1 VRASHRV
8 GGPFPGCSKVPG
20 CFAWLGPSL
29 NALSALFSLF
39 LFSRACT
46 YLQTRKAEPESGQ
59 PGSDKLSDGMQERA
73 ILAMGNLVRN
83 ARIRDWIQQS
93 PGPMLCEKHQ
103 AWGSVSSDD
112 AASSLSDSATWENL
126 PLSVSM
132 RSLHDFEAAEI
143 GGGDKTTCVRE
154 SDRARKAYQE
164 LSQRYK
170 ATNKPK
176 QFNTLSSHADIS
188 SRHNSEESLE
198 RTSRPGVARV
208 LDLQLHDSPR
218 SENAGG
224 AQVESHVIA
233 GLQQIS
239 ASRSASASTAD
250 DNEVRHTQ
258 HSGWSNVAPTTK
270 LSHDVN
276 SAVDGD
282 KGTAIIP
289 QASRPSP
296 RVIFNCSERSF
307 IHDST
312 ARARAAEAG
321 SGGATGARGY
331 GLTLDTSHAISRVPS
346 TNPNRWTT
354 NLESPGALQSAL
366 DKRTTYVTSESAST
380 PRHSQTNRPATLR
393 STPPTPN
400 SPQRGRFSAL
410 HGNTSGFLSQSP
422 QQANRRTEA
431 ESPKSPVN
439 EAAPLRPWHSSEPKT
454 PSPLASH
461 LQHQLQP
468 LPPNRPLP
476 NTKQP
481 LLSPR
486 PTHVP
491 PPPSLKH
498 SADPAMRRTPA
509 VPMPLRKQFGHHDVT
524 DSTATKDPAPTP
536 VAVSQAAKDTRALSA
551 DPQGSIDCAHDEDYV
566 DVFEFMAQR
575 QSATPRPSKFSIDR
589 YLSSATLSL
598 IEQQR
603 LSASI
608 ATLLPPACG
617 THAEV
622 RAETHEAA
630 ATAGAPRVPVQ
641 AAQSIDSNNFRP
653 GNDAHTEIKS
663 VIKDPLSM
671 RIDMETEILAT
682 TVDSDREESASSSP
696 VGAAGCMSWVKPPAM
711 LRRSELQRGLSHTN
725 RTSESLL
732 FRHPDNSWFGGILGG
747 RVTSTS
753 SSKQLSASN
762 SMRASANSV
771 SDTNQFST
779 EPSGD
784 ESTLKVMRLLCERVR
799 ACGRELVPLAHIS
812 VHTHTHRHIPH
823 ASCVPCL
830 YVDIHKISTRSTLIL
845 FRVFPR
851 AQLGCGGD
859 AGMD

>member
-1 VRASHRV
+1 MRCAGIGES
-8 GGPFPGCSKVPG
+8 FP
-20 CFAWLGPSL
+20 PSRWPHSRL
-29 NALSALFSLF
+29 LESPLLLCLARPISECSALPSSLCF
-39 LFSRACT
+39 CFPVRT
-46 YLQTRKAEPESGQ
+46 YLQPRKAEPDNLAPTSRQESGQ
-59 PGSDKLSDGMQERA
+59 SGSDKLSEGMQEREL
-73 ILAMGNLVRN
+73 LAMGNLVRN

-103 AWGSVSSDD
+103 AWSSVSSDD

-143 GGGDKTTCVRE
+143 GGGDKTACIRE

-164 LSQRYK
+164 LSQRYR
-170 ATNKPK
+170 ATNNPK
-176 QFNTLSSHADIS
+176 QFHTLSSHADTS
-188 SRHNSEESLE
+188 SRKNSQESLE

-224 AQVESHVIA
+224 AQVEAHVIA
-233 GLQQIS
+233 GLQQLS

-258 HSGWSNVAPTTK
+258 HSGWSNFAPTTK
-270 LSHDVN
+270 LSHNVN

-296 RVIFNCSERSF
+296 RVIFNCSERSLT
-307 IHDST
+307 HDST

-331 GLTLDTSHAISRVPS
+331 GLTLDTSHSISRVPS

-354 NLESPGALQSAL
+354 NLESPSALQSAL
-366 DKRTTYVTSESAST
+366 DKRTTYITSESAST
-380 PRHSQTNRPATLR
+380 PRHSQMQRPTTLR

-410 HGNTSGFLSQSP
+410 HGNTSGFRSQSP
-422 QQANRRTEA
+422 QQAKRRTEA
-431 ESPKSPVN
+431 ESHKSPVN
-439 EAAPLRPWHSSEPKT
+439 EAAPLRPWHLSEPKT
-454 PSPLASH
+454 PSPIASH
-461 LQHQLQP
+461 LQHHLKP
-468 LPPNRPLP
+468 PPPNEQLP

-509 VPMPLRKQFGHHDVT
+509 VPMPLRKQFGHHDAT
-524 DSTATKDPAPTP
+524 DGTATKDPAP

-551 DPQGSIDCAHDEDYV
+551 DPQGSIDCAQEEDYV

-589 YLSSATLSL
+589 YLSPATLSL

-608 ATLLPPACG
+608 ATPLPPACG

-622 RAETHEAA
+622 SAETHEAA

-653 GNDAHTEIKS
+653 GNDACTEMKS
-663 VIKDPLSM
+663 AIKDPLSM

-682 TVDSDREESASSSP
+682 TVDSDRDESASSSP
-696 VGAAGCMSWVKPPAM
+696 VGPAGCMSWVKPPAR
-711 LRRSELQRGLSHTN
+711 LRRSESQRGLSHTN
-725 RTSESLL
+725 RPSESLL

-762 SMRASANSV
+762 STRASANSV
-771 SDTNQFST
+771 PDTNPFST
-779 EPSGD
+779 EPSND
-784 ESTLKVMRLLCERVR
+784 ESTLKVMRLSACVR
-799 ACGRELVPLAHIS
+799 ADVSSYHL
-812 VHTHTHRHIPH
+812 HT
-823 ASCVPCL
+823 
-830 YVDIHKISTRSTLIL
+830 
-845 FRVFPR
+845 
-851 AQLGCGGD
+851 
-859 AGMD
+859 